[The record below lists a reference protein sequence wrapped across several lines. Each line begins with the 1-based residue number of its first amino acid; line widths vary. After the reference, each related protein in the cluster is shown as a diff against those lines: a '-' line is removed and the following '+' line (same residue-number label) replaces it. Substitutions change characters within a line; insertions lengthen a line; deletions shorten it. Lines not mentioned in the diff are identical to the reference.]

1 MQMWHDLTSKL
12 IAEQGIFSARVEPE
26 KLAEMFQEGDA
37 IVRFSEDKIVG
48 FIGLWKMD
56 RKNWFEIGSVWV
68 DPEFR
73 GKGIISEMF
82 EEALKRRRR
91 RNIACVVN
99 GSKSIIH
106 LLIKNNFSEFDMVS
120 PGRITVGGAEKKIL
134 NRCLAKSIMPRIFF
148 SYA

>member
-1 MQMWHDLTSKL
+1 MQIWHELAGKL
-12 IAEQGIFSARVEPE
+12 IAEKGIFSTRVDPE
-26 KLAEMFQEGDA
+26 KLAKMFQEDNA
-37 IVRFSEDKIVG
+37 IVRFNEGRIIG

-68 DPEFR
+68 DPRFR
-73 GKGIISEMF
+73 GKGMISEMF
-82 EEALKRRRR
+82 DEALKRRRK

-106 LLIKNNFSEFDMVS
+106 LLIKNNFSEVDMFS
-120 PGRITVGGAEKKIL
+120 PGRGMIGRAEKTIL
-134 NRCLAKSIMPRIFF
+134 GRCLEKNVVPRLFF